1 MAEPLPP
8 GPKLP
13 GFTILGPA
21 GRGGMGT
28 VFVAEQHVPR
38 RTVALKVLTR
48 AADPDTLAQFRREAA
63 VIAELEHPR
72 IVPLYSYGEH
82 AGQPY
87 LVMRYLRGGSLAA
100 RLREGPAELTQGA
113 RWVDVIAEA
122 LDFAHGRG
130 LIHRDVKPSNIL
142 LDELGNAYLSDF
154 GIAGALA
161 DARAGL
167 PTGSAAYMSPEQGKG
182 EQVDR
187 RADIYALAVALFES
201 LTGEKPYSAET
212 ALGVI
217 VRHIHD
223 PIPSARSL
231 NPSVPRS
238 VDEVIQLAMAKDPG
252 QRPQTAGE
260 FAGLLRQAL
269 QHPEA
274 SLSLALKAPGRAR
287 QSAGQEEAATAL
299 AAEAVVPPDVGQ
311 PVAAAAEAAMSR
323 PARSRRR
330 WIWGLAVI
338 GFVGIALAGGIGL
351 AAALLTSADR
361 PRATATSPAIRASGP
376 TFPPGPILLLAD
388 DFSDPTS
395 GFTVGSDADGGVEY
409 SDGSLRFTV
418 LTSGVRW
425 YSYSARVEEQDL
437 EIEASAQLLS
447 GPSLSELAILCR
459 WSGVGDFTALAV
471 RRDGAVGIWQVSG
484 GVTTWLLD
492 WTEAPGF
499 VVRPGEPFRL
509 RATCR
514 GPDLGLA
521 VNDVVLAT
529 ATDPQPTVGDVA
541 LMAGVGEPGELVVLF
556 DDLEAFP

>member
-1 MAEPLPP
+1 
-8 GPKLP
+8 
-13 GFTILGPA
+13 
-21 GRGGMGT
+21 MGT

-100 RLREGPAELTQGA
+100 RLRSGPAELIQGA
-113 RWVDVIAEA
+113 RWLDTIAEA

-130 LIHRDVKPSNIL
+130 LVHRDVKPSNIL

-167 PTGSAAYMSPEQGKG
+167 PSGSAAYMSPEQGRG

-187 RADIYALAVALFES
+187 RADIYALAVTLFES

-223 PIPSARSL
+223 PIPSARNL
-231 NPSVPRS
+231 NPAVPRS
-238 VDEVIQLAMAKDPG
+238 VDEVIQFAMAKDPA
-252 QRPQTAGE
+252 QRPQTAGD

-269 QHPEA
+269 QHPDV
-274 SLSLALKAPGRAR
+274 SLGLVVRAAEPSPR
-287 QSAGQEEAATAL
+287 LAGQPEAATAI
-299 AAEAVVPPDVGQ
+299 AAEGAMPPDGGQ
-311 PVAAAAEAAMSR
+311 PAAAAAEAVR
-323 PARSRRR
+323 PARPRRR
-330 WIWGLAVI
+330 WLWVLVAIGFAGLAL
-338 GFVGIALAGGIGL
+338 VGGVRLAV
-351 AAALLTSADR
+351 ALLPSAAEPR
-361 PRATATSPAIRASGP
+361 PTATPPAVRASGP
-376 TFPPGPILLLAD
+376 TFPAAPILLLSD
-388 DFSDPTS
+388 DFSDPAS
-395 GFTVGSDADGGVEY
+395 GFAVLSDADGGVEY

-418 LTSGVRW
+418 LTEGVRW
-425 YSYSARVEEQDL
+425 YSYSGRAEEQDV

-471 RRDGAVGIWQVSG
+471 RGDGAVGIWQVRG
-484 GVTTWLLD
+484 RVTTWLLD

-499 VVRPGEPFRL
+499 VVRPGEPFRMT
-509 RATCR
+509 ASCR
-514 GPDLGLA
+514 GTELELA
-521 VNDVVLAT
+521 VNEIVLAQV
-529 ATDPQPTVGDVA
+529 TDPQPSAGDVA
-541 LMAGVGEPGELVVLF
+541 LMAGLGEAGELVVLF
-556 DDLEAFP
+556 DDLEVFP

>member
-1 MAEPLPP
+1 MAETLSP

-122 LDFAHGRG
+122 LDFAHERG
-130 LIHRDVKPSNIL
+130 LVHRDVKPSNIL

-167 PTGSAAYMSPEQGKG
+167 PTGSAAYMSPEQGRG
-182 EQVDR
+182 ERVDR

-238 VDEVIQLAMAKDPG
+238 VDEAIQLAMAKDPG
-252 QRPQTAGE
+252 ERPQTAGE
-260 FAGLLRQAL
+260 FAGLLREAL

-274 SLSLALKAPGRAR
+274 SLSLALKAPGRSR
-287 QSAGQEEAATAL
+287 RSAGQEEAATAI
-299 AAEAVVPPDVGQ
+299 AADEAVPSDVGQ
-311 PVAAAAEAAMSR
+311 PAAPVVER
-323 PARSRRR
+323 PTRTRKR
-330 WIWGLAVI
+330 WLWGLVAFVL
-338 GFVGIALAGGIGL
+338 VGIALVGGIGL
-351 AAALLTSADR
+351 AAALLPSGR
-361 PRATATSPAIRASGP
+361 EPRATATSPAIRSGGP
-376 TFPPGPILLLAD
+376 TFQAAPILLLAE
-388 DFSDPTS
+388 DFSDPAS
-395 GFTVGSDADGGVEY
+395 GFAVLSDADGGVEY

-418 LTSGVRW
+418 LTEGTRW
-425 YSYSARVEEQDL
+425 YSYSRRLEAQDV

-447 GPSLSELAILCR
+447 GPPLSELAILCR

-471 RRDGAVGIWQVSG
+471 RGDGAAGIWQVRG
-484 GVTTWLLD
+484 GVTTWLMD
-492 WTEAPGF
+492 WTEAPGLEAG
-499 VVRPGEPFRL
+499 PGVTFRM
-509 RATCR
+509 RGTCR
-514 GPDLGLA
+514 GADLALA
-521 VNDVVLAT
+521 VNDIVLAQV
-529 ATDPQPTVGDVA
+529 TDPQPSAGDVA
-541 LMAGVGEPGELVVLF
+541 LMAGLGEPGELVVLF
-556 DDLEAFP
+556 DDLEVFP